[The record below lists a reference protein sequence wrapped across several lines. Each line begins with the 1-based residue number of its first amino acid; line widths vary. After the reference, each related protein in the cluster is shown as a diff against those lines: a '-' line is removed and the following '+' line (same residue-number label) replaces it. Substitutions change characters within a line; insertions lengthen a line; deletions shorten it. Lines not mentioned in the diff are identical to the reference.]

1 MIQLPQYLLWI
12 GATLLAAYVAAL
24 GWRLGV
30 ARRFPFLTA
39 YLVLSLGAE
48 LSRLLIFERWGF
60 TAELWMNFCYGS
72 DLLLA
77 VALYFVILE
86 LQRRLLPAQLWR
98 LLHRCSLA
106 IVGLWTVVSYAEI
119 WKSDR
124 QRLMLCS
131 HELSSNLWFVSPG
144 LILVLWVIIY
154 LRDLPRGVAAGMV
167 QVWGIYFL
175 LMGSTY
181 VFLHFFHNLPPS
193 APRLHLEIPVM
204 AEVWLPLGLGFAILN
219 KSQNDPSAA
228 NVPG

>member
-1 MIQLPQYLLWI
+1 
-12 GATLLAAYVAAL
+12 
-24 GWRLGV
+24 LGV

-39 YLVLSLGAE
+39 YLVLSLFVE
-48 LSRLLIFERWGF
+48 LSRWAILERWGF
-60 TAELWMNFCYGS
+60 TAELWMNFYYGS

-106 IVGLWTVVSYAEI
+106 IVGLSTVVSYAEI
-119 WKSDR
+119 WKSDT
-124 QRLMLCS
+124 QRLMLCAY
-131 HELSSNLWFVSPG
+131 ELSSSLWFVSLG
-144 LILVLWVIIY
+144 LILVLWGIIY
-154 LRDLPRGVAAGMV
+154 VRDLPRGVAAEMV

-181 VFLHFFHNLPPS
+181 VFFYFFHNLPPS
-193 APRLHLEIPVM
+193 APRFHLEIPVM

-219 KSQNDPSAA
+219 KSQNDRSAA

>member
-12 GATLLAAYVAAL
+12 GATLLAAYVGAL

-60 TAELWMNFCYGS
+60 TAELWMNFYYGS

-77 VALYFVILE
+77 VSLYFVILE

-106 IVGLWTVVSYAEI
+106 FVGLWTVVSYAEI

-131 HELSSNLWFVSPG
+131 HELSSNLWFVSLG
-144 LILVLWVIIY
+144 LILVL
-154 LRDLPRGVAAGMV
+154 
-167 QVWGIYFL
+167 
-175 LMGSTY
+175 
-181 VFLHFFHNLPPS
+181 
-193 APRLHLEIPVM
+193 
-204 AEVWLPLGLGFAILN
+204 
-219 KSQNDPSAA
+219 
-228 NVPG
+228 

>member
-60 TAELWMNFCYGS
+60 TAELWMNFYYGS

-119 WKSDR
+119 WKSDT
-124 QRLMLCS
+124 QRLMLCAY
-131 HELSSNLWFVSPG
+131 ELSSSLWFVSLG
-144 LILVLWVIIY
+144 LILVLWGIIY
-154 LRDLPRGVAAGMV
+154 VRDLPRGVAAEMV

-181 VFLHFFHNLPPS
+181 VFFYFFHNLPPS

-219 KSQNDPSAA
+219 KSQNDRSAA
-228 NVPG
+228 NLPG